1 VNSLYD
7 YIITPVGERYNNEKK
22 VGDKSLVLNTKIE
35 EFKVINKKAKVIS
48 VPSAYDLPIKPG
60 DIVYVHHNV
69 FRRFYN
75 MKGVQQNSRSY
86 FKEDL
91 YFCAPDQVYLYNNG
105 VNNAFLDRCFI
116 KPLKS
121 EKLGDKVIP
130 NKGIIKYGNEKLKSL
145 GINDGDLVS
154 FPDLRQWEFV
164 VDNQLLY
171 CMKSKDILIKHEYEG
186 NEKEYNPSWAISS
199 EGAYKSS
206 KGTDCRYGR
215 GCDCGPTQ
223 ERRCN

>member
-60 DIVYVHHNV
+60 DVVYVHHNV

>member
-1 VNSLYD
+1 MNSLYD
-7 YIITPVGERYNNEKK
+7 YIVTPVGERYNNEKK

-199 EGAYKSS
+199 EGTYKSS

-215 GCDCGPTQ
+215 GCDCGPT
-223 ERRCN
+223 EKRSCH